1 MVAAQRESTAK
12 SPALGKARR
21 QLATMFG
28 LDHASGASSTRAER
42 IPAGRA
48 TLFTAWCFVVCAA
61 YAWSLIRA
69 FN

>member
-28 LDHASGASSTRAER
+28 FDRPSGASTTRAER
-42 IPAGRA
+42 IAPWRA
-48 TLFTAWCFVVCAA
+48 TLFTAWCLVVCAA
-61 YAWSLIRA
+61 YAWSLFRA